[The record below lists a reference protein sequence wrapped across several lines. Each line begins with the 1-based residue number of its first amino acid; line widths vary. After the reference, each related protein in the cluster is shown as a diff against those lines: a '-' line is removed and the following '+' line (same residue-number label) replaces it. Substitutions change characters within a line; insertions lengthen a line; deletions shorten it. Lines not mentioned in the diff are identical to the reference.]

1 MKNPMEQKPRV
12 SIIFVN
18 YNGKA
23 HFDLF
28 MKSLSAQAYQDFELI
43 MVDNDSSDCST
54 EHIREKFP
62 EVKVIEAK
70 QNLGFGAGNNLGV
83 KYSRGELIVFTNYDV
98 EFDKDWLANMVA
110 TAIESEVVGLVAP
123 KIMYFDKRDVVQTC
137 GLTFQYTGH
146 AFSRGL
152 GEPSENY
159 TQRESIGSVTGCAFL
174 IKKNIIDEIGAFD
187 EEFHKFGEFFFSS
200 LEDVDLSWR
209 SQLAG
214 YQVIFEPTAVMYHK
228 YEQKP
233 LTPLR
238 YYYLECGRYYSIL
251 KNYSSFSLF
260 LLSPAFLLSEILGLG
275 YVFLK
280 GRDYVIAKF
289 RTYLWFLRKAMTI
302 NCARKRT
309 QALRSSSDF
318 LILGRFAAKTEARH
332 IGLPKFMK
340 RGIEGFVNS
349 MFCLHQ
355 RVVLR
360 ILDAFTV

>member
-1 MKNPMEQKPRV
+1 MEQKPRV

-28 MKSLSAQAYQDFELI
+28 IKSLSTQTYQDFELI
-43 MVDNDSSDCST
+43 MVDNDSSDDSV
-54 EHIREKFP
+54 EYVRKNFP
-62 EVKVIEAK
+62 EVKVVEAT

-98 EFDKDWLANMVA
+98 EFDGDWLANMVA
-110 TAIESEVVGLVAP
+110 TANESEIVGLVAP

-159 TQRESIGSVTGCAFL
+159 AQREAIGSVTGCAFL
-174 IKKNIIDEIGAFD
+174 IKRSVIDRIGAFD
-187 EEFHKFGEFFFSS
+187 EEFHKFGDFFFSS

-214 YQVIFEPTAVMYHK
+214 YQVIFEPTAIMYHK

-251 KNYSSFSLF
+251 KNYSLFSLI

-275 YVFLK
+275 YVSLK
-280 GRDYVIAKF
+280 GRDYFTAKM
-289 RTYLWFLRKAMTI
+289 RMYAWLLKKSTTVSV
-302 NCARKRT
+302 ARKRT

-318 LILGRFAAKTEARH
+318 LILGRFEAKTEARH
-332 IGLPKFMK
+332 IGLPKIVK
-340 RGIEGFVNS
+340 NWIEGFVNS
-349 MFCLHQ
+349 LFCLHQ
-355 RVVLR
+355 RIVLR
-360 ILDAFTV
+360 ILDAFAKY